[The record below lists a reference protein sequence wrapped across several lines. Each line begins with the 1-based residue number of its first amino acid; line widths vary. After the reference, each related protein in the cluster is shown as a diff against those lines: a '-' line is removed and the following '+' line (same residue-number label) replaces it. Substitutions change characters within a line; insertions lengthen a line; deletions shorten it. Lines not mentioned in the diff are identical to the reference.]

1 MEREEGEMI
10 KGKTWLMFQMS
21 KTKEPRRKKNR
32 NDEGNRDDYHILKNE
47 VWNILF
53 F

>member
-1 MEREEGEMI
+1 
-10 KGKTWLMFQMS
+10 MS

-53 F
+53 FLVSYVFMDKENYC